1 MAPKRRGAPPDEDP
15 ALAAAR
21 RAAFKEESRRLAEA
35 QSSRP
40 VYGPESAVAPPLTP
54 LERRAGAAAG
64 SASAAR
70 LAQVVGSGR
79 PICVTG
85 ATGYVAGHIVKRLLA
100 AGHTVHGT
108 CRNPEDARSTAH
120 LRALPGAGERLV
132 LFRADLLRDSDGVA
146 FDDALRGCGALIHTA
161 SPYTV
166 SVGSR
171 READRMIATAE
182 QGTEV
187 VLRAAQR
194 CATVER
200 VVLTA
205 SSVTVFGDA
214 TERGKGHVFT
224 DADWNLIADR
234 DRYPYYYSKV
244 AAERRA
250 WAIEAEVRAG
260 AAGGG
265 GGGGSSAGAAGAAAA
280 PPAAAAAGRSS
291 SGGGGGGGGA
301 AASSSWNLVTVHPPA
316 VWGPPISARLDGE
329 SVEQAID
336 LLNGRLWPWAPQLG
350 VGVVDAR
357 DAALAHCA
365 AALAPH
371 ATGRYLING
380 QSAELMS
387 YAARLLRRAYPTHLV
402 PILTKPPKLPLLLF
416 GPLLGLPRPM
426 TRALYRKVPQ
436 IDASRAAGDLGLRD
450 YIPLD
455 DTILDMAAAV
465 VARGMVRKLPFA
477 RRGVGKIA
485 LCVWLPV
492 ALALVLLVVVL
503 VRRPV
508 VG

>member
-1 MAPKRRGAPPDEDP
+1 LPSNVRTRSTLIMSSSRPSKRRGGANGADDP
-15 ALAAAR
+15 AAQAR
-21 RAAFKEESRRLAEA
+21 RAAFKEETRRLRES
-35 QSSRP
+35 QPSRA
-40 VYGPESAVAPPLTP
+40 VYGPESPLAPPLTP

-108 CRNPEDARSTAH
+108 CRSPDDARSTAH
-120 LRALPGAGERLV
+120 LRALPGAPQRLH
-132 LFRADLLRDSDGVA
+132 LFRADLLKDSNGAA

-161 SPYTV
+161 SPY
-166 SVGSR
+166 SVDVRSR

-194 CATVER
+194 CPTIER
-200 VVLTA
+200 VVVTA

-214 TERGKGHVFT
+214 HERGKAHVFT
-224 DADWNLIADR
+224 DADWNMIADR
-234 DRYPYYYSKV
+234 DKYPYYYSKV

-250 WAIEAEVRAG
+250 WAIEAEVLG
-260 AAGGG
+260 GGG
-265 GGGGSSAGAAGAAAA
+265 GGGGSSGRSNGAASAQ
-280 PPAAAAAGRSS
+280 
-291 SGGGGGGGGA
+291 
-301 AASSSWNLVTVHPPA
+301 WNLVTVHPPA
-316 VWGPPISARLDGE
+316 VWGPPISARRDGE

-336 LLNGRLWPWAPQLG
+336 LLSGKLWPWAPQLG

-365 AALAPH
+365 AALAPRAH
-371 ATGRYLING
+371 GRYLINA
-380 QSAELMS
+380 QSCELMS
-387 YAARLLRRAYPTHLV
+387 YAARLLRRAYPSMPV
-402 PILTKPPKLPLLLF
+402 PVLTKPPRTPLLLF

-426 TRALYRKVPQ
+426 MRALYRKVPR
-436 IDASRAAGDLGLRD
+436 IDVSRAAEDLGLRE
-450 YIPLD
+450 YFKLD

-465 VARGMVRKLPFA
+465 VGRGMVVKPAWRQTA
-477 RRGVGKIA
+477 VGKMAVCVVLPA
-485 LCVWLPV
+485 LTVLFGL
-492 ALALVLLVVVL
+492 LALLGRVVSSRL
-503 VRRPV
+503 SL
-508 VG
+508 